1 MAAGHARHAMG
12 MGEDVIVAGVG
23 CRRGAATADVQA
35 AIRAALA
42 HCGVP
47 ADALAAIATSVAK
60 STEAGIAGAASGLGV
75 PLLPV
80 PQRDLEEAASG
91 TRTKSERV
99 LALLG
104 VPSLA
109 ETAALAAAGPTARL
123 LVSRIAIGSVTCALA
138 EACDLPG
145 KRP

>member
-1 MAAGHARHAMG
+1 
-12 MGEDVIVAGVG
+12 
-23 CRRGAATADVQA
+23 
-35 AIRAALA
+35 
-42 HCGVP
+42 
-47 ADALAAIATSVAK
+47 
-60 STEAGIAGAASGLGV
+60 V

-80 PQRDLEEAASG
+80 PQRDLEDAASG

-138 EACDLPG
+138 EACDVPG

>member
-1 MAAGHARHAMG
+1 
-12 MGEDVIVAGVG
+12 
-23 CRRGAATADVQA
+23 VQA

-80 PQRDLEEAASG
+80 PQRDLEDAASG

-138 EACDLPG
+138 EACDVPG